1 MGLDLSVGDV
11 LLADDVDSF
20 GLMYEAGKINFDKGF
35 HSRYWNKTL
44 RIYDIAPYT
53 HPIEALVLHHRSHKI
68 IKYIFKYRLYEFF
81 LLSKVYPWMIYL
93 KQRYGNYRYFDRLI
107 QVRRAQILPYV
118 DRDEFITVAD
128 NAKTPEDMDNLKH
141 LLTHYVNLPELMYNI
156 TPSIIKDCIKTG
168 SFEKI
173 RLFLEHNID
182 LNMFFPDFNNDE
194 LRRWY
199 SETVDNPYIDIH
211 PKFIKGLP
219 LHIVCKIYNKIWNK
233 ALTRFQSN
241 NQAYTA
247 NSQLQTCYR
256 LIILFLQYGADPLYR
271 DNIIIQQRRSSDCV
285 TEIKRINM
293 TCIDL
298 VDHWSVRYL
307 LLIYSSLMHAKPMAM
322 FQPNPMSTMNLYR
335 YEQDELLNTLN
346 PDNLPYLNSMYKS
359 LMTSFILMPTSSMSN
374 FSNLTNLMMA
384 CKLGYHII
392 LKKYINQL
400 KIYIKHRNSY
410 NSVLQ
415 SFSPDT
421 IINKIL
427 SNILNQQDINGN
439 TALHHAI
446 NHEYTNQKYDVSSWK
461 VIHILYDEGCDMFI
475 QNRDGITPFQLL
487 SNKEQDDP
495 RYASEI
501 NKLVLQILSNTDDNY
516 LHLLPP
522 SLHLNLYL

>member
-1 MGLDLSVGDV
+1 
-11 LLADDVDSF
+11 
-20 GLMYEAGKINFDKGF
+20 
-35 HSRYWNKTL
+35 
-44 RIYDIAPYT
+44 
-53 HPIEALVLHHRSHKI
+53 
-68 IKYIFKYRLYEFF
+68 
-81 LLSKVYPWMIYL
+81 
-93 KQRYGNYRYFDRLI
+93 
-107 QVRRAQILPYV
+107 
-118 DRDEFITVAD
+118 
-128 NAKTPEDMDNLKH
+128 
-141 LLTHYVNLPELMYNI
+141 
-156 TPSIIKDCIKTG
+156 
-168 SFEKI
+168 
-173 RLFLEHNID
+173 
-182 LNMFFPDFNNDE
+182 
-194 LRRWY
+194 
-199 SETVDNPYIDIH
+199 
-211 PKFIKGLP
+211 
-219 LHIVCKIYNKIWNK
+219 
-233 ALTRFQSN
+233 
-241 NQAYTA
+241 
-247 NSQLQTCYR
+247 
-256 LIILFLQYGADPLYR
+256 
-271 DNIIIQQRRSSDCV
+271 
-285 TEIKRINM
+285 
-293 TCIDL
+293 
-298 VDHWSVRYL
+298 
-307 LLIYSSLMHAKPMAM
+307 MHAKPMAM